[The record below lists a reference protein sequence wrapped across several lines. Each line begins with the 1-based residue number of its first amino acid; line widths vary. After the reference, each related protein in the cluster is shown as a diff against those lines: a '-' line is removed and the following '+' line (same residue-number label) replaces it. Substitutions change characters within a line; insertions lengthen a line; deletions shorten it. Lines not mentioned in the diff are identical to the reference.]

1 MIDVSA
7 KFKADMAK
15 NNKLLSN
22 IEVTVKRDDENILHK
37 KIFSHGKKNLLFL
50 PCNTAVVQNLYRE
63 ICIWSRAESRA
74 CATEDTSA
82 VRCRSQL

>member
-37 KIFSHGKKNLLFL
+37 KIFSHGKKNLVGANVDTIHLFTYKL
-50 PCNTAVVQNLYRE
+50 
-63 ICIWSRAESRA
+63 
-74 CATEDTSA
+74 
-82 VRCRSQL
+82 